1 MPGFCCRLL
10 KKFLPKLVGRS
21 ITSMSFFVN
30 CRLVFFYSFLYLFSF
45 IIVISVPYL
54 LHVLLPFIDI
64 L

>member
-1 MPGFCCRLL
+1 
-10 KKFLPKLVGRS
+10 
-21 ITSMSFFVN
+21 MSFFVN